1 VGFPEWTAQISV
13 WKTTGED
20 SSEVWAIACQNCAVY
35 SVFPSGMTSHSKI
48 AQFNWECI
56 GRLILTSEWWS
67 SIKLRALFSTVGY
80 LHFVQL
86 VAAKQLTDK
95 ITCQIGRHVTVFIL
109 DMIIDSKYLRQ
120 SDVTSKKLYLMR
132 TKHVYL
138 RPRQYTTSLHSSYFR
153 IKRWK

>member
-1 VGFPEWTAQISV
+1 VGFPELTAQISV
-13 WKTTGED
+13 WKTIGEG
-20 SSEVWAIACQNCAVY
+20 SSEVWAIAYKNCAVY
-35 SVFPSGMTSHSKI
+35 LVFSVRYDVTSKI

-56 GRLILTSEWWS
+56 GRLILTSESWS
-67 SIKLRALFSTVGY
+67 SIKLRALFSAVGY

-109 DMIIDSKYLRQ
+109 NMTIDSKYLRQ

-138 RPRQYTTSLHSSYFR
+138 RPPQHTTSLHSSYFH
-153 IKRWK
+153 IKRWT